1 MLWYVIIGFL
11 AAFGALCA
19 LWVLLGAWLTDAAPC
34 CVVLFPAPGREE
46 AAVRRF
52 LWLRELGLIKGRL
65 ILVCDTPPAHL
76 PSVVECMTREQYG
89 QTLEQERE
97 T

>member
-1 MLWYVIIGFL
+1 MLWYVIIGFF

-34 CVVLFPAPGREE
+34 RTVLFPAPGRE
-46 AAVRRF
+46 ARAVRRY
-52 LWLRELGLIKGRL
+52 LWLRELGLIRGR
-65 ILVCDTPPAHL
+65 ITLVCDTPPTKIFTG
-76 PSVVECMTREQYG
+76 VECLTREQYS
-89 QTLEQERE
+89 QQLEQERE

>member
-34 CVVLFPAPGREE
+34 RTVLFPAPGREG
-46 AAVRRF
+46 AAARRV
-52 LWLRELGLIKGRL
+52 LWLRELGLLKGRL
-65 ILVCDTPPAHL
+65 TLVCERPPAHL
-76 PSVVECMTREQYG
+76 PPGVECLSWEQYS
-89 QTLEQERE
+89 QVLEQERE